1 VLVPEAPDVEPPPQE
16 VRVIVMLASSNMASA
31 GAHRNRPEVRS
42 DADAARKNTNAKT
55 VVRRMR
61 DIFCWGFTPAK
72 GDTNPCDDVATAT
85 LTFFAAVPL
94 KDTELG
100 VTEQVDIAGPPLQL
114 NATFCANPLVG
125 ARATE

>member
-1 VLVPEAPDVEPPPQE
+1 
-16 VRVIVMLASSNMASA
+16 M
-31 GAHRNRPEVRS
+31 
-42 DADAARKNTNAKT
+42 T
-55 VVRRMR
+55 VTV
-61 DIFCWGFTPAK
+61 
-72 GDTNPCDDVATAT
+72 
-85 LTFFAAVPL
+85 FAALPL